1 MEPKE
6 IRFLRVM
13 GIADGISLL
22 VLLLIA
28 MPLKYF
34 AGLPIVVTIVGSL
47 HGAIFVT
54 YVIAIAIAIV
64 QLRIRWHIIYS
75 LIAGVVAF
83 IPFGNFIFDKYIKQA
98 GEKYYAAKI
107 NA

>member
-34 AGLPIVVTIVGSL
+34 AGLPVVVTIVGSL

-54 YVIAIAIAIV
+54 YVIAIAIV

-83 IPFGNFIFDKYIKQA
+83 IPFGNFIFDKYIKKA

>member
-54 YVIAIAIAIV
+54 YVIASASV

>member
-6 IRFLRVM
+6 IRFLRIM

-54 YVIAIAIAIV
+54 YVIAIAIV
-64 QLRIRWHIIYS
+64 QLRIRWNIIYS
-75 LIAGVVAF
+75 LIAGAVAF
-83 IPFGNFIFDKYIKQA
+83 IPFGNFIFDKYIKRA
-98 GEKYYAAKI
+98 GEKYYATNV

>member
-1 MEPKE
+1 MGPKE

-13 GIADGISLL
+13 GIADGVSLL

-34 AGLPIVVTIVGSL
+34 AGLPMAVTIVGSI

-54 YVIAIAIAIV
+54 YVISIAIV
-64 QLRIRWHIIYS
+64 QLRIRWNIGYS
-75 LIAGVVAF
+75 LIAGIVAF
-83 IPFGNFIFDKYIKQA
+83 IPFGNFIFDKHIKRA
-98 GEKYYAAKI
+98 GEAACTKQLR
-107 NA
+107 A

>member
-1 MEPKE
+1 
-6 IRFLRVM
+6 M

-54 YVIAIAIAIV
+54 YVIAIAIV